1 LWRQHETIERIIEII
16 DVDRLDAGFLDN
28 LLFSNLR
35 RLQAVRKVRDL
46 LKTISD
52 KKLLKLWGQ
61 AVIERAGRRCEYPD
75 CNIHY
80 TQLHPHHLYS
90 RRYVTMRYNLDAGI
104 SLCPYHHT
112 MGGLSAHHDPDF
124 KSVLVATGVRT
135 EEFFDRLREERNRVQ
150 KNSAAWKRECYER
163 LKAYL

>member
-1 LWRQHETIERIIEII
+1 MECIITTGN
-16 DVDRLDAGFLDN
+16 DYRPDPGSVGLGV
-28 LLFSNLR
+28 SCHLR
-35 RLQAVRKVRDL
+35 RRPAGREVRVV
-46 LKTISD
+46 LKIISD

-61 AVIERAGRRCEYPD
+61 AVIDRAGYRCEYPN

-104 SLCPYHHT
+104 CLCPSHHT

-135 EEFFDRLREERNRVQ
+135 EEFFDKLREERNRIQ
-150 KNSAAWKRECYER
+150 KNTAAWKLECYEK

>member
-1 LWRQHETIERIIEII
+1 MERTITVINDYRP
-16 DVDRLDAGFLDN
+16 DAGSVGLGV
-28 LLFSNLR
+28 SCHLR
-35 RLQAVRKVRDL
+35 RRPAGRKVRVV
-46 LKTISD
+46 LKIISD

-135 EEFFDRLREERNRVQ
+135 EEFFDKLRAERNRIQ
-150 KNSAAWKRECYER
+150 KNTAAWKLECYER

>member
-1 LWRQHETIERIIEII
+1 MECIIEII

-46 LKTISD
+46 LKIISD

-135 EEFFDRLREERNRVQ
+135 EEFFDKLREERNRIQ
-150 KNSAAWKRECYER
+150 KNTAAWKLECYER